1 MLNRIRKYRNIGD
14 EEIMGRYGAGTRNKE
29 GSMVVDFG
37 KRMDLAIVNTYFK
50 KKDEHRVT
58 YKSGGKSTQV
68 DYVMCRRRNLKEMCD
83 CKVILNECVA
93 KQHRI
98 VVCKMALMV
107 KKKKAEKVKPK
118 IRWWKLKETS
128 CQEAF
133 RQEVTR
139 ILGGKDGLPD
149 EWDKTAE
156 MLRKTAETVL
166 GVTFGKRKGDRETWW
181 WNEEVQKSIKEKK
194 EAKKAWDK
202 IRNENTKKIYKE
214 KKSKAKKAVA
224 MAKGWAYDNLYARL
238 KTKEGEKELYKLA
251 RQRNRAGKDVQHV
264 RVIKDENGN
273 VMVNSEAVLK
283 RWKEYFEKLMNEENN
298 RDPRTEEAEVV
309 NEEVNCVSREE
320 VKNALRRM
328 KKGKAVGPDELP
340 VEVWK
345 CMGEMGIKFLTRLFN
360 RLLMGERMP
369 EEWRRSVLIPIYKNK
384 GDAQCCG
391 NYRVIKLMSHT
402 MKVWERIIE
411 ARLRDRVEI
420 SKQQYGFMPGK
431 GTTDA
436 MFALRMLM
444 EKYREGQRELHCVFV
459 DLEKAYDR
467 VPREELWYCM
477 RKSGIVEKYV
487 QLVHDMYEGSETV
500 VRCAVGTT
508 KSFKVKVGL
517 HQGSALSPFL
527 FAVIMDRLTDEVRR
541 EAPWTML
548 FADDIVI
555 CEETR
560 EEVEQ
565 RLESWK
571 YALERRGMKVS
582 RSKTE
587 YLCINGGNDDETV
600 KMEDAKVPR
609 VKEFKYLGSTVQES
623 GGCEREVKKRVQA
636 GWNGWRRVS
645 GVICDRR
652 LPARVKGKVYSSMV
666 RPAMVYGLETVA
678 VTKKQ
683 VEEMEVAEMKMLRF
697 AMGVTRK
704 DKIRNENIRSTV
716 KVEQLGMKMRE
727 GRLRW
732 YGHVMRR
739 DQEYVGRKMMEMEL
753 PGKRRRGRPKRRFLD
768 AVKEDMQE
776 VGVKETDVEDRK
788 MWRMMIRCGHP

>member
-1 MLNRIRKYRNIGD
+1 M
-14 EEIMGRYGAGTRNKE
+14 
-29 GSMVVDFG
+29 S
-37 KRMDLAIVNTYFK
+37 
-50 KKDEHRVT
+50 
-58 YKSGGKSTQV
+58 
-68 DYVMCRRRNLKEMCD
+68 
-83 CKVILNECVA
+83 
-93 KQHRI
+93 
-98 VVCKMALMV
+98 
-107 KKKKAEKVKPK
+107 
-118 IRWWKLKETS
+118 
-128 CQEAF
+128 
-133 RQEVTR
+133 
-139 ILGGKDGLPD
+139 
-149 EWDKTAE
+149 
-156 MLRKTAETVL
+156 
-166 GVTFGKRKGDRETWW
+166 
-181 WNEEVQKSIKEKK
+181 
-194 EAKKAWDK
+194 
-202 IRNENTKKIYKE
+202 
-214 KKSKAKKAVA
+214 
-224 MAKGWAYDNLYARL
+224 
-238 KTKEGEKELYKLA
+238 
-251 RQRNRAGKDVQHV
+251 
-264 RVIKDENGN
+264 
-273 VMVNSEAVLK
+273 
-283 RWKEYFEKLMNEENN
+283 
-298 RDPRTEEAEVV
+298 
-309 NEEVNCVSREE
+309 
-320 VKNALRRM
+320 
-328 KKGKAVGPDELP
+328 
-340 VEVWK
+340 
-345 CMGEMGIKFLTRLFN
+345 
-360 RLLMGERMP
+360 ERMP

-391 NYRVIKLMSHT
+391 NYRGIKLMSHT

-436 MFALRMLM
+436 RFALRMLM

-500 VRCAVGTT
+500 VRCAAGTT
-508 KSFKVKVGL
+508 ESFKVKVGL
-517 HQGSALSPFL
+517 HQGSTVSPFL
-527 FAVIMDRLTDEVRR
+527 FAVIMDRLPDEVRR
-541 EAPWTML
+541 EPPWTML

-704 DKIRNENIRSTV
+704 DKIRNEHIRSTV

-739 DQEYVGRKMMEMEL
+739 DQEYVGKKMMEMEL
-753 PGKRRRGRPKRRFLD
+753 AGKRKRGRPNRRFLD
-768 AVKEDMQE
+768 ALKEDMRE
-776 VGVKETDVEDRK
+776 VGVKKSDVEDRK